1 MGCSASEECPK
12 RSYGADS
19 QQLHD
24 TNNFDNCIGSNAIQT
39 STTSH
44 EPSRQS
50 PCYDD
55 HSNNDKSIDF
65 ETTIAIPL
73 LRNFLSRLNA
83 KKIAGRR
90 GCLTFVLQP
99 GTYAKTLKSLRESD
113 FEAWVYV
120 SKLR

>member
-1 MGCSASEECPK
+1 MACPASEENPK

-19 QQLHD
+19 QQLRD
-24 TNNFDNCIGSNAIQT
+24 TNNSNKCIGNAIQT
-39 STTSH
+39 STTSP

-55 HSNNDKSIDF
+55 HSNNDNSIDYA
-65 ETTIAIPL
+65 TMIAVPL
-73 LRNFLSRLNA
+73 LRSFLLSLNA
-83 KKIAGRR
+83 KKVAGPQ

-99 GTYAKTLKSLRESD
+99 GTYAKTLESLRESD